1 MKESRGG
8 KQLVMEKKKRK
19 KKKEEESN
27 VSTMTQAR
35 CDIRRKT
42 DLLDGGNW
50 YLRGLGSK
58 GRVVQWW
65 ITMKDWGQIII
76 SVKNYSRE

>member
-1 MKESRGG
+1 MVKQEEFVLTLGG
-8 KQLVMEKKKRK
+8 QRSNERITRWKTTCNGKKKRK

-58 GRVVQWW
+58 GRVVQ
-65 ITMKDWGQIII
+65 
-76 SVKNYSRE
+76 